1 MTNENRNIAIILL
14 VLALFTGA
22 TIELREGTPFIGII
36 LFLIAAFL
44 ITRIDISKSQEYRR
58 STTLILLGS
67 FIVLADIAFNY
78 SRQNSI
84 GTLDSMAFFL
94 GISLIAAGM
103 NSAQIKR
110 MGQFGAYISAIFIV
124 LFLIFYSLF
133 GALNIDFLHIFDHY
147 FVLLP
152 TVALMKLFGIPLEV
166 VAIETVRMSGVEELT
181 IVIGGPCSGLYS
193 MFLLIGIVVGYGAVE
208 KIPWKKI
215 MFLLGFAIAVAY
227 LANLVRVMIL
237 YITAYFYGY
246 DAMMTVHTH
255 IGWMIFAAVAG
266 AIMYIMDLQRKTVKN
281 Q

>member
-1 MTNENRNIAIILL
+1 MTNENKNIAIILL

-22 TIELREGTPFIGII
+22 TIELSEGTPLVGVI

-44 ITRIDISKSQEYRR
+44 ITRIDISKGQEHRR
-58 STTLILLGS
+58 SIALILLGS
-67 FIVLADIAFNY
+67 FIVLADVVFNY
-78 SRQNSI
+78 GSQSSI
-84 GTLDSMAFFL
+84 GTLDSMTFFL
-94 GISLIAAGM
+94 GLSLIAAGM
-103 NSAQIKR
+103 NSPQIKK
-110 MGQFGAYISAIFIV
+110 MGQFGAYISGIFIV
-124 LFLIFYSLF
+124 LFLVFYTLF

-152 TVALMKLFGIPLEV
+152 TVAIMKLFGIPLEV

-181 IVIGGPCSGLYS
+181 IIIGGPCSGLYS

-208 KIPWKKI
+208 KIPVNRI
-215 MFLLGFAIAVAY
+215 LFLLGFAIAVAY
-227 LANLVRVMIL
+227 IANLVRVMIL

-266 AIMYIMDLQRKTVKN
+266 AIMYIMDLQRRTVKD